1 MTIHGHTRVDNYY
14 WLNQRENPEVLDYLK
29 AENAYQ
35 EAMMKHTEPL
45 QEQLFKEITGR
56 IKQDDMSVPVKHKG
70 YWYYSRYE
78 EGMEYPL
85 YCRKPVETHSMRPD
99 DAEQILLNGYE
110 MSKGYTFFDV
120 GGYSISPDN
129 SLIAYSIDTVSR
141 RQYQIFI
148 KEIATGK
155 MFSEVIQNTTG
166 NMVWANDN
174 KTIFYSVK
182 DESLRPCRI
191 MRHEL
196 GTDPKDDLEVYFED
210 DATFVSFVS
219 KTKSERYIVI
229 ISESTLTSE
238 IRFIDADRPKDEF
251 KIVNK
256 RQHDLLYGVGHYG
269 DYFYILTNADGAKN
283 YKLMRTPVNATE
295 KENLEEVLPHR
306 DDVLIEDFDLFS
318 EFMVV
323 EERSKGLV
331 NLRVMSYD
339 GAVDYYINFEEPAYT
354 VETSANPEF
363 DTHLVRYIY
372 TSMTTPASVYQYDMV
387 EKKVELLKRQEV
399 MGGYEPS
406 DYVTER
412 LYAPAKDGVLV
423 PISLV

>member
-14 WLNQRENPEVLDYLK
+14 WLNQRENPEVLEYLK

-45 QEQLFKEITGR
+45 QKQLFDEIVGR

-70 YWYYSRYE
+70 YWYYTRFE

-85 YCRKPVETHSMRPD
+85 YCRSTVQPPVGANNIRPD
-99 DAEQILLNGYE
+99 NEQILLDGYK

-120 GGYSISPDN
+120 GAYSISPN
-129 SLIAYSIDTVSR
+129 NELIAYSIDTVSR
-141 RQYQIFI
+141 RQYQIFF

-155 MFSEVIQNTTG
+155 MFSEVIQNTSG

-182 DESLRPCRI
+182 DDSLRPCHI

-196 GTDPKDDLEVYFED
+196 GTDPKDDVEVYFEED
-210 DATFVSFVS
+210 PTFVSFVS

-238 IRFIDADRPKDEF
+238 VRFIDADHPKDEF

-295 KENLEEVLPHR
+295 KEHWEEVLPHR

-318 EFMVV
+318 EFMVI

-331 NLRVMSYD
+331 NLRVMSWD
-339 GAVDYYINFEEPAYT
+339 GKTDYYINFGEPTYT

-363 DTHLVRYIY
+363 DTHLLRYIY
-372 TSMTTPASVYQYDMV
+372 TSMTTPASVYQYDM
-387 EKKVELLKRQEV
+387 KAKTAEL
-399 MGGYEPS
+399 
-406 DYVTER
+406 
-412 LYAPAKDGVLV
+412 
-423 PISLV
+423 

>member
-1 MTIHGHTRVDNYY
+1 MDKPSLKKIPHEMTIHGHTRVDNYY
-14 WLNQRENPEVLDYLK
+14 WLNQRENPEVLEYLK

-45 QEQLFKEITGR
+45 QNQLFKEITGR

-85 YCRKPVETHSMRPD
+85 YCRKPALSEEISPLTTFGRNDETKSP
-99 DAEQILLNGYE
+99 AKEQILLNGYE

-129 SLIAYSIDTVSR
+129 KLIAYSIDTVSR

-148 KEIATGK
+148 KEIATGR
-155 MFSEVIQNTTG
+155 MYQEVIQNTSG

-174 KTIFYSVK
+174 KTIFYTVK
-182 DESLRPCRI
+182 DESLRPCRV
-191 MRHEL
+191 MRHEI
-196 GTDPKDDLEVYFED
+196 GTDPARDVEVFYED
-210 DATFVSFVS
+210 DATFCAFVS

-229 ISESTLTSE
+229 ILETTLTSE
-238 IRFIDADRPKDEF
+238 IRFIDADNPKGEF
-251 KIVNK
+251 KVFQK

-269 DYFYILTNADGAKN
+269 DHFYIITNADGAKN
-283 YKLMRTPVNATE
+283 YKLMRTPVNATG
-295 KENLEEVLPHR
+295 KEHWEEVLPHR

-318 EFMVV
+318 EFMVI

-331 NLRVMSYD
+331 NMRVMSWD
-339 GAVDYYINFEEPAYT
+339 GKIDYYINFGEPAYT
-354 VETSANPEF
+354 NLSK
-363 DTHLVRYIY
+363 
-372 TSMTTPASVYQYDMV
+372 S
-387 EKKVELLKRQEV
+387 
-399 MGGYEPS
+399 
-406 DYVTER
+406 
-412 LYAPAKDGVLV
+412 
-423 PISLV
+423 